1 MTSAQTPPS
10 RRFRWLFFIGFFAAG
25 VAGVALICG
34 SQALL
39 FVDTNDFQRVVGHLY
54 LTPLGDGIRWALP
67 ERPFRMPGN
76 PELASH
82 IFTFAGWV
90 QRYLP
95 GAVFDISRTALAA
108 KLLLLAYA
116 GALAWQCA
124 AALQRGAVWCTV
136 FALGWLA
143 VFFMAHNIGMAQSF
157 YAEYACLVALPLL
170 LVGMLASRRT
180 VRILCLGLGALVC
193 GLAKVQYF
201 YLPLLALVCVW
212 AASRWQRMVPDRALL
227 KLLFAVQVVCL
238 VPLLIGKNAG
248 LNAYHGVYLGSYMVL
263 TPAQLDDLGVPA
275 DRRACIG
282 VDAWGNA
289 LSGPGGTQVQH
300 TEHTCYSVTPKL
312 GKADVLRP
320 YLHHPQ
326 VLWRLA
332 EYALPSHFTVQYFH
346 VFPGSFYLRR
356 VEGGAS
362 GVTDLLLRMTEVRER
377 TITPLAPLFL
387 LGSLLLFA
395 ASRSRHASGL
405 RQLAAGSLLLGLFV
419 VSQVIIVLLGE
430 GVRDM
435 SKHLWAAQL
444 ALDMLVLLTGLQ
456 CLGWLWVWRRRKAA
470 GHAPEVSAPVLPGML
485 GTHQKSE

>member
-1 MTSAQTPPS
+1 MTTAQTSPS
-10 RRFRWLFFIGFFAAG
+10 HRSRWLFFIGFLAVG
-25 VAGVALICG
+25 VVGVALIWG

-39 FVDTNDFQRVVGHLY
+39 FADTNDFQRVVGHLY

-82 IFTFAGWV
+82 IFTLAGWV

-116 GALAWQCA
+116 GVLAWQCA
-124 AALQRGAVWCTV
+124 AALQRGAVWCTA
-136 FALGWLA
+136 FALAWLGA
-143 VFFMAHNIGMAQSF
+143 FFMAHNIGMAQSF
-157 YAEYACLVALPLL
+157 YAEYAFLIALPLL
-170 LVGMLASRRT
+170 LVGVLASRRT
-180 VRILCLGLGALVC
+180 VRLVCLGLGALVC

-212 AASRWQRMVPDRALL
+212 AASRWQRAVPDRALL

-263 TPAQLDDLGVPA
+263 TPAQLDGLGVPA

-300 TEHTCYSVTPKL
+300 TEHSCYPVTPKL
-312 GKADVLRP
+312 GKGDVLRP
-320 YLHHPQ
+320 YLHYPQ

-332 EYALPSHFTVQYFH
+332 SYALPSHFTVQYFH
-346 VFPGSFYLRR
+346 VFPGNFYLKRQ
-356 VEGGAS
+356 EGAAQP
-362 GVTDLLLRMTEVRER
+362 VTDVLLRMTEARER

-387 LGSLLLFA
+387 LGALVLFA
-395 ASRSRHASGL
+395 ASRSRHAGGL
-405 RQLAAGSLLLGLFV
+405 RQLAAGGLLLGLFV
-419 VSQVIIVLLGE
+419 VSQLIIVLLGE
-430 GVRDM
+430 GVRDL

-444 ALDMLVLLTGLQ
+444 ALDMLVVLTVLQ
-456 CLGWLWVWRRRKAA
+456 CLGWLWVCVRRKVP
-470 GHAPEVSAPVLPGML
+470 GHVPDA
-485 GTHQKSE
+485 